1 MELSVFLSVALTAGA
16 ITISNITVST
26 INTRIYNKR
35 LEEISKLMINILG
48 NKNTSKEIKL
58 QAIKVLKEIN

>member
-1 MELSVFLSVALTAGA
+1 MELSIFLPMAIASGA
-16 ITISNITVST
+16 IAISNITVAN
-26 INTRIYNKR
+26 INVNYNKN
-35 LEEISKLMINILG
+35 LEKTGELMADILG

>member
-1 MELSVFLSVALTAGA
+1 MELSVFLSVALTVGA

-26 INTRIYNKR
+26 TNTRIYNKR

>member
-1 MELSVFLSVALTAGA
+1 MELSIFLPMAITAGA
-16 ITISNITVST
+16 IAISNITFAN
-26 INTRIYNKR
+26 INVNYDKN
-35 LEEISKLMINILG
+35 LEKTGELMANILG

>member
-1 MELSVFLSVALTAGA
+1 MELSIFLPMAIASGA
-16 ITISNITVST
+16 IAISNITVAN
-26 INTRIYNKR
+26 INVNYNKK
-35 LEEISKLMINILG
+35 LEKTGELMADILG

>member
-1 MELSVFLSVALTAGA
+1 MELSIFLPIAITAGA
-16 ITISNITVST
+16 IAISNITAT
-26 INTRIYNKR
+26 NINVNYDKN
-35 LEEISKLMINILG
+35 LEKTGELMANILG

>member
-1 MELSVFLSVALTAGA
+1 MELSIFLPMAIVSGA
-16 ITISNITVST
+16 IAISNITVAN
-26 INTRIYNKR
+26 INVNYNKK
-35 LEEISKLMINILG
+35 LEKTGELMADILG

>member
-1 MELSVFLSVALTAGA
+1 MELSIFLPMAITAGA
-16 ITISNITVST
+16 IAISNITVAN
-26 INTRIYNKR
+26 INVNYDKN
-35 LEEISKLMINILG
+35 LEKTGELMTNILG